1 MKLHFLTL
9 TLITVLGTALSGKA
23 QTAAAWTF
31 PGSTAA
37 TTIGANI
44 SAGNTGLGSDVG
56 SLGYSG
62 SDFFGQDGWPSGAI
76 DLNAYL
82 QVTVAPNTGYY
93 LVLNTISMN
102 LRRST
107 TGTAAGSGPQ
117 SWSLRSSLDG
127 YTSDLLTGTLNLSY
141 QAFSLAL
148 PAAFQS
154 LNSAVTFRIYGFN
167 QVTSTGGSNRFV
179 SNNITIKGQAVS
191 GVLAAQSISL
201 EAQAVSNGVDLNWQ
215 ALGFPDQT
223 SFFLERSTDGTNFNS
238 IKQLTD
244 PSVSDNAV
252 TATRLFYRIQA
263 QSPDG
268 SVYYSPI
275 AAVAWAVS
283 AEPVIRGVVSQ
294 GNSLKALLHVQDAG
308 VYQLSIRAM
317 DGKPLYHQVLT
328 GQSGDA
334 TIDLALGT
342 RPHGVYVLTLTG
354 NGIVSSREFLY

>member
-1 MKLHFLTL
+1 MKLQFLTL
-9 TLITVLGTALSGKA
+9 TLITVSGMTLSGKA

-93 LVLNTISMN
+93 LVLNSISFN

-107 TGTAAGSGPQ
+107 TGTSGAGPQ
-117 SWSLRSSLDG
+117 SWSLRSSVDG
-127 YTSDLLTGTLNLSY
+127 FTSNLLTGTLTGAY
-141 QAFSLAL
+141 QSFSLSLSAVFQTL
-148 PAAFQS
+148 PGI
-154 LNSAVTFRIYGFN
+154 VTFRIYGFN
-167 QVTSTGGSNRFV
+167 QVTSSGGSNRLV
-179 SNNITIKGQAVS
+179 TNNITFTGQAVS
-191 GVLAAQSISL
+191 GTLAAQSISL

-223 SFFLERSTDGTNFNS
+223 AFFLERSTDGTNFNS

-275 AAVAWAVS
+275 ATVALAAS

-294 GNSLKALLHVQDAG
+294 GNSVKALLHVQDAG

-342 RPHGVYVLTLTG
+342 RPPGVYVLTLTG